1 MIQHLSFP
9 DGDSINDWIDREYC
23 AVQYTHFDQAVEG
36 VVRVGK
42 GALTAKEDIESAF
55 RLLPVHLREFNG
67 ISIFQDHLWVGA
79 ADLQLYTDT
88 SGEIRFGGF
97 LSGSWFQDRWPVTVL
112 REGISIAWKEFSLL

>member
-23 AVQYTHFDQAVEG
+23 AVQYTHFDQSVDG

-42 GALTAKEDIESAF
+42 GALMAKEDIESAF

-67 ISIFQDHLWVGA
+67 ISIFQDQLWVGA
-79 ADLQLYTDT
+79 ADLQLYTDA

-97 LSGSWFQDRWPVTVL
+97 LSGSWFQDRCPETIL